1 MNKEYTQIGDIIQVR
16 DDKGHLH
23 KIKAVN
29 NIEKYLVEQNNLEIL
44 EGIITEKTENAV
56 KLVFESG
63 VVGAIKRERLRI
75 KTNMGISLVN
85 IALLSTFISLNASP
99 QAYFIPVSIYAGT
112 KVIDKALA
120 KNRSSQAK
128 KQAKT
133 IALSLDVCSK
143 EYINIK
149 EKIIALEE
157 NFKEVHQGDK
167 AETKSVPD
175 DKEFDIN
182 LMNKLEIVDTVVEK
196 EKKLQRLNK
205 SGKLD
210 SYLDKIGCREEDKP
224 MYKELLGCV
233 SDISD
238 SIKEVT
244 KVKIVTK

>member
-44 EGIITEKTENAV
+44 EDIITEKTENAV
-56 KLVFESG
+56 KLISEISVRY
-63 VVGAIKRERLRI
+63 IRREGLSM
-75 KTNMGISLVN
+75 KANLGISLVN
-85 IALLSTFISLNASP
+85 IALLSTFISSNAPS
-99 QAYFIPVSIYAGT
+99 QAYFIPISIYAGT
-112 KVIDKALA
+112 KITDKILE
-120 KNRSSQAK
+120 KNRSKQAE
-128 KQAKT
+128 KQAKS
-133 IALSLDVCSK
+133 IALSLDVCTK

-149 EKIIALEE
+149 EKVITLEE
-157 NFKEVHQGDK
+157 SFKEVHQSDK
-167 AETKSVPD
+167 EETKSVPD

-182 LMNKLEIVDTVVEK
+182 LMNQLEIVDTVVEK

-210 SYLDKIGCREEDKP
+210 KYLDKIGCREEDKP

-238 SIKEVT
+238 SIKEFT

>member
-23 KIKAVN
+23 KIRAIN
-29 NIEKYLVEQNNLEIL
+29 NIERYLVEQNNLETL
-44 EGIITEKTENAV
+44 EGVITEKTENAI
-56 KLVFESG
+56 KLVYESG
-63 VVGAIKRERLRI
+63 VGAIRRERLRL
-75 KTNMGISLVN
+75 KTNIGLSLVN
-85 IALLSTFISLNASP
+85 IALLSTFISSNAAP

-112 KVIDKALA
+112 KVIGKALA
-120 KNRSSQAK
+120 KNRSKKAK

-133 IALSLDVCSK
+133 LALSLEVCSK

-149 EKIIALEE
+149 ENVIALGG
-157 NFKEVHQGDK
+157 NFKKVQQGDK
-167 AETKSVPD
+167 VETKSVPD
-175 DKEFDIN
+175 DKEFTAN
-182 LMNKLEIVDTVVEK
+182 LINKLEIVDTVVEK
-196 EKKLQRLNK
+196 ENKLRRLK
-205 SGKLD
+205 ESGKLD

-244 KVKIVTK
+244 KVKIGTK